1 MKNIVLVLA
10 AFLLLFPYK
19 LMAENKVISI
29 EDGWDIEND
38 RSISFVPQLSI
49 DEQNIYI
56 YSEKEL
62 NDLEVIITDSLGN
75 VIYYNVTAVSEY
87 TTYPINITDF
97 RTGNYTIQMIE
108 KYNYIKGIISCT
120 TYTLPFLEIRK
131 YSMSLIWRTYLK
143 IIIHKIKLLLY
154 GILISEELIGSF
166 F

>member
-1 MKNIVLVLA
+1 MQNMKNAVLVLT

-62 NDLEVIITDSLGN
+62 NDLEVILKDSLGN
-75 VIYYNVTAVSEY
+75 VIYYNVTTVSEY
-87 TTYPINITDF
+87 TTYPILIDNWNK
-97 RTGNYTIQMIE
+97 GEYTIQLKKGSSYMQ
-108 KYNYIKGIISCT
+108 GIIRI
-120 TYTLPFLEIRK
+120 E
-131 YSMSLIWRTYLK
+131 
-143 IIIHKIKLLLY
+143 
-154 GILISEELIGSF
+154 
-166 F
+166 